1 MLAEIVGALGVPH
14 TPLFPFFVE
23 RDGPECETA
32 RYFAALREALEAMK
46 PDVLVMFDTDHLNTF
61 FLDALPVFAI
71 GVTDS
76 FTGACDEVRATPP
89 YTVKSLPDFAGHL
102 NQRCVDAGYDLAMT
116 QKFAV
121 DHSIIVP
128 LHFLTPEMRIPLVP
142 IFIRGH
148 VPPLP
153 SAARCYELGRTVR
166 EAIQS
171 WPEPLRVVT
180 MGSGSISLEV
190 WGPRLRIGSGD
201 GVPDP
206 DWVTRVCGLMEAGDV
221 DTLIA
226 EATPEKF
233 KAAGN
238 VSGEL
243 LNWIAMLGTVG
254 AKAAQSVTPQMA
266 NGHAYA
272 VWRES

>member
-1 MLAEIVGALGVPH
+1 MAEIVGALGVPH
-14 TPLFPFFVE
+14 TPFFPFFVE

-32 RYFAALREALEAMK
+32 RYFGALREALEAMK
-46 PDVLVMFDTDHLNTF
+46 PDVLVIFDTDHLNTF
-61 FLDALPVFAI
+61 FFDNLPIFAM

-102 NQRCVDAGYDLAMT
+102 RAACIGAGYDISTT

-128 LHFLTPEMRIPLVP
+128 LHFLTPEMQIPVVP
-142 IFIRGH
+142 IFISGH
-148 VPPLP
+148 VPPWP
-153 SAARCYELGRTVR
+153 SAARCYELGRAVR
-166 EAIQS
+166 EAIKS
-171 WPEPLRVVT
+171 WPQPLRVVT

-190 WGPRLRIGSGD
+190 WGPRLKIGFGD

-206 DWVTRVCGLMEAGDV
+206 DWVTRVCGLLEKGDV
-221 DTLIA
+221 ETLIA

-238 VSGEL
+238 VAGEL

-272 VWRES
+272 VWREG

>member
-1 MLAEIVGALGVPH
+1 MAEIVGALGVPH
-14 TPLFPFFVE
+14 TPFFPFFVE

-32 RYFAALREALEAMK
+32 RYFDTLRKALLAMK
-46 PDVLVMFDTDHLNTF
+46 PDVLVIFDTDHLNTF
-61 FLDALPVFAI
+61 FFDNLPIFAM

-89 YTVKSLPDFAGHL
+89 YTVKSLPDFAAHL
-102 NQRCVDAGYDLAMT
+102 HKACVGAGYDVSVT

-128 LHFLTPEMRIPLVP
+128 LHFLTPDMRIPVIP
-142 IFIRGH
+142 IFISGH

-153 SAARCYELGRTVR
+153 SAARCYEFGRSLR
-166 EAIQS
+166 EAIRNF
-171 WPEPLRVVT
+171 PRPLRVVT

-206 DWVTRVCGLMEAGDV
+206 DWVTRVCGLLETGDV
-221 DTLIA
+221 DPLIA

-233 KAAGN
+233 QAAGN
-238 VSGEL
+238 VAGEL

>member
-1 MLAEIVGALGVPH
+1 MAEIVGALGVPH
-14 TPLFPFFVE
+14 TPFFPFFVE
-23 RDGPECETA
+23 RDGPDCETA
-32 RYFAALREALEAMK
+32 RYFAALRAALEAMK

-61 FLDALPVFAI
+61 FFDNLPIFAI
-71 GVTDS
+71 GVTGS

-102 NQRCVDAGYDLAMT
+102 HRSSVAAGYDLAVT

-121 DHSIIVP
+121 DHSVIVP
-128 LHFLTPEMRIPLVP
+128 LHFLTPAMQIPVVP
-142 IFIRGH
+142 VFISGH

-153 SAARCYELGRTVR
+153 SAARCYALGRTLRAAV
-166 EAIQS
+166 ESFPQ
-171 WPEPLRVVT
+171 PLRVVT

-190 WGPRLRIGSGD
+190 WGPRLKIGFGD

-206 DWVTRVCGLMEAGDV
+206 DWVTRVCGLLKAGEIE
-221 DTLIA
+221 TLIA

-233 KAAGN
+233 RQAGN
-238 VSGEL
+238 VAGEL
-243 LNWIAMLGTVG
+243 LNWIAMLGTIDAKP
-254 AKAAQSVTPQMA
+254 AKAVTPQMP

-272 VWRES
+272 VWN

>member
-1 MLAEIVGALGVPH
+1 MAEIVGALGVPH
-14 TPLFPFFVE
+14 TPFFPFFVE

-32 RYFAALREALEAMK
+32 RYFAAQREALEAMK
-46 PDVLVMFDTDHLNTF
+46 PDVLVIFDTDHLNTF
-61 FLDALPVFAI
+61 FFDNLPIFAM

-102 NQRCVDAGYDLAMT
+102 REACVGAGYDISVT

-128 LHFLTPEMRIPLVP
+128 LHFLTPDMRIPVIP
-142 IFIRGH
+142 IFISGH

-153 SAARCYELGRTVR
+153 SAARCYELGRTLR
-166 EAIQS
+166 EAVKA
-171 WPEPLRVVT
+171 WPKPLRVVT

-190 WGPRLRIGSGD
+190 WGPRLKIGFGD

-206 DWVTRVCGLMEAGDV
+206 EWVTRVCGLLEAGDV
-221 DTLIA
+221 ETLIA
-226 EATPEKF
+226 ESTPEKF
-233 KAAGN
+233 QQAGN
-238 VSGEL
+238 VAGEL

-254 AKAAQSVTPQMA
+254 AKAAQSVQPQMA
-266 NGHAYA
+266 NGHAYG
-272 VWRES
+272 VWREG

>member
-1 MLAEIVGALGVPH
+1 LAEIVGGLGVPH
-14 TPLFPFFVE
+14 TPFFPFFVE

-32 RYFAALREALEAMK
+32 RYFGALREALEAMK
-46 PDVLVMFDTDHLNTF
+46 PDVLVIFDTDHLNTF
-61 FLDALPVFAI
+61 FFDNLPIFAM
-71 GVTDS
+71 GVTDG

-89 YTVKSLPDFAGHL
+89 YTVKSLPDLAGHL
-102 NQRCVDAGYDLAMT
+102 REACVGAGYDVSMT

-128 LHFLTPEMRIPLVP
+128 LHFLTPQMQIPVIP
-142 IFIRGH
+142 IFINGH

-153 SAARCYELGRTVR
+153 SASRCYDLGRTLR
-166 EAIQS
+166 EAIKA
-171 WPEPLRVVT
+171 WPAPLRVVT

-190 WGPRLRIGSGD
+190 WGPRLKIGFGD

-206 DWVTRVCGLMEAGDV
+206 DWVTRVCGLMEKGDV

-233 KAAGN
+233 EAAGN
-238 VSGEL
+238 VAGEL